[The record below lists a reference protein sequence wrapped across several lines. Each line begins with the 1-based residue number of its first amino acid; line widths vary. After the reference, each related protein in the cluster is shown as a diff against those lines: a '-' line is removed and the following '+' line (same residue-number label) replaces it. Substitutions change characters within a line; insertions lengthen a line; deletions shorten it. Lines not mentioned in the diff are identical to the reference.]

1 MTSATS
7 PSDELPASRR
17 DIFAILFVILK
28 DNFSRKARALRCGRE
43 RLPKRGAFVL
53 FGVLFAAQHN
63 DP

>member
-7 PSDELPASRR
+7 PSDELPASLR
-17 DIFAILFVILK
+17 DIYKLLK
-28 DNFSRKARALRCGRE
+28 DIFSRKARAFRCGRE
-43 RLPKRGAFVL
+43 RLPKKGAFVL